1 MSRNMLNG
9 AQVIVDYLIQEKV
22 PQVFGL
28 CGHGNIQFID
38 ALYERSSDIKTISVH
53 HESVAGFM
61 ADVYYRVSG
70 RPTATFTSCGPGS
83 ANLPISLANAFLD
96 SVPFLAVTGNVPTSQ
111 FNRGAFQEMY
121 RHYQAD
127 FPSTVR
133 TMCKKVFQP
142 TRGEMV
148 PLAVRQ
154 AWKTMTTGRPGPVVL
169 DVPFDVFMESAAE
182 EAPNA
187 QAWNA
192 NISSR
197 CGADPEG
204 VVKAVDMLLGAERPM
219 IIVGQGVRYG
229 GAADELLKLAE
240 RLQIPVAAS
249 ASGLGAIDCNH
260 PLALGLVARAG
271 HYQANHATRQADV
284 LLAMGMRFDDRTSS
298 SWIPGY
304 SFTIPPTRLIHVD
317 IDPEEIG
324 RNYPVA
330 LGLMADVRTF
340 LRQVHAELDRRAD
353 LTKKADARKKWLAQI
368 DTYRKEWDKF
378 VAPGFSDDTTP
389 INPQRAALEID
400 KALPEDAILVSDIGV
415 HHNWLLGFCKPKRP
429 DSLIGS
435 MGFGPMGFGVAG
447 VMGAKFAAP
456 DRPCVSVCGDGAFF
470 MHANVL
476 GTAVEY
482 NLPVVWVVWNNYAYA
497 SIRGLQRGYLGG
509 RELATDFH
517 DPNTGQRYNPDF
529 AAMAR
534 SCGVEGVRV
543 DRAGDLGEAIRKGI
557 AANKPYLIDVDI
569 AADINPVGAGVWE
582 LPGLGQS
589 KAGIGTRFSPPDL
602 LREEIACCLQARKS
616 SSSVV
621 PPASVLRPPN
631 WRSAKAP
638 TSSSRRAT
646 SSGST
651 RSAEKLNAIAIPADV
666 TSDDSVAELF
676 RRCGPVD
683 HVVVTAAQLRT
694 GPFKT
699 VAMED
704 VRATMEG
711 KFWGAWRVAQ
721 QADIRPGGSLTLVS
735 GFLSVR
741 PRPNSAIVSAANG
754 ALESLARALA
764 LELAPVRVNAVS
776 PGIIDTPIRAAMPE
790 EARRDMLAKTA
801 AALPVGR
808 VGAAR
813 ISHARSSAS

>member
-1 MSRNMLNG
+1 MSTGNMLNG

-22 PQVFGL
+22 PNVFGL

-38 ALYERSSDIKTISVH
+38 ALYERSHDIKTISVH

-83 ANLPISLANAFLD
+83 ANLPISLGNAFLD
-96 SVPFLAVTGNVPTSQ
+96 SVPFMAVTGNVPTSQ
-111 FNRGAFQEMY
+111 FNRGAFQELY

-133 TMCKKVFQP
+133 SYCKKVFQP

-154 AWKTMTTGRPGPVVL
+154 AWKTMVTGRPGPVVL
-169 DVPFDVFMESAAE
+169 DVPFDVFLESAAE
-182 EAPNA
+182 EAPKPEE
-187 QAWNA
+187 WSA

-204 VVKAVDMLLGAERPM
+204 VVKAVDMLLGAERPV

-229 GAADELLKLAE
+229 GACADLLRLAE
-240 RLQIPVAAS
+240 RLQIPVASS
-249 ASGLGAIDCNH
+249 ASGMGAIDTHH

-284 LLAMGMRFDDRTSS
+284 LLALGVRFDDRTSS

-340 LRQVHAELDRRAD
+340 LRQILAELDRRAD
-353 LTKKADARKKWLAQI
+353 LDMRADARQKWLNAI
-368 DTYRKEWDKF
+368 DGYRREWDKF
-378 VAPGFSDDTTP
+378 VAPGFSDDSTP

-400 KALPEDAILVSDIGV
+400 KGLPEDAILVSDIGV
-415 HHNWLLGFCKPKRP
+415 HHNWLLGFCKPRRP

-447 VMGAKFAAP
+447 VLGAKFAAP

-470 MHANVL
+470 MHASVL

-497 SIRGLQRGYLGG
+497 SIRGLQRGYLNG

-517 DPNTGQRYNPDF
+517 DPTTGQRYNPDF

-534 SCGVEGVRV
+534 SAGVEGVRV
-543 DRAGDLGEAIRKGI
+543 DRAGAVRTGI
-557 AANKPYLIDVDI
+557 AANRPYLIDVDI
-569 AADINPVGAGVWE
+569 AADINPSGAGVWE

-589 KAGIGTRFSPPDL
+589 KPGIGTRY
-602 LREEIACCLQARKS
+602 Q
-616 SSSVV
+616 
-621 PPASVLRPPN
+621 
-631 WRSAKAP
+631 
-638 TSSSRRAT
+638 
-646 SSGST
+646 
-651 RSAEKLNAIAIPADV
+651 
-666 TSDDSVAELF
+666 
-676 RRCGPVD
+676 
-683 HVVVTAAQLRT
+683 
-694 GPFKT
+694 
-699 VAMED
+699 
-704 VRATMEG
+704 
-711 KFWGAWRVAQ
+711 
-721 QADIRPGGSLTLVS
+721 PG
-735 GFLSVR
+735 
-741 PRPNSAIVSAANG
+741 
-754 ALESLARALA
+754 
-764 LELAPVRVNAVS
+764 
-776 PGIIDTPIRAAMPE
+776 
-790 EARRDMLAKTA
+790 
-801 AALPVGR
+801 
-808 VGAAR
+808 
-813 ISHARSSAS
+813 

>member
-1 MSRNMLNG
+1 MSNKLNG

-38 ALYERSSDIKTISVH
+38 ALYERSADIKTISVH

-70 RPTATFTSCGPGS
+70 QPTATFTSCGPGS
-83 ANLPISLANAFLD
+83 ANLPISLGNAFLD
-96 SVPFLAVTGNVPTSQ
+96 SVPFMAVTGNVPTSQ
-111 FNRGAFQEMY
+111 FNRGAFQELY

-133 TMCKKVFQP
+133 SYCKKVFQP

-154 AWKTMTTGRPGPVVL
+154 AWKTMVTGRPGPVVL
-169 DVPFDVFMESAAE
+169 DVPFDVFLEAAAE
-182 EAPNA
+182 EAPRA
-187 QAWNA
+187 ADWSA
-192 NISSR
+192 TISSR
-197 CGADPEG
+197 CGADPDG
-204 VVKAVDMLLGAERPM
+204 VVKAVDMLLGAERPVM
-219 IIVGQGVRYG
+219 IVGQGVRYG
-229 GAADELLKLAE
+229 GACVELLRLAE
-240 RLQIPVAAS
+240 RLQIPVASS
-249 ASGLGAIDCNH
+249 ASGLGAIDCHH
-260 PLALGLVARAG
+260 PLALGLVARGG

-284 LLAMGMRFDDRTSS
+284 LLALGVRFNDRTSS

-324 RNYPVA
+324 RNYLVA

-340 LRQVHAELDRRAD
+340 LRQLHVELDRRAD
-353 LTKKADARKKWLAQI
+353 LSKRADARQKWLAAI
-368 DTYRKEWDKF
+368 DSYRKEWDKF

-415 HHNWLLGFCKPKRP
+415 HHNWLLSFCKPRRP

-447 VMGAKFAAP
+447 VLGAKFAAP

-517 DPNTGQRYNPDF
+517 DPKTGERYNPDF

-534 SCGVEGVRV
+534 SCGVAGVRV
-543 DRAGDLGEAIRKGI
+543 DRAGDLAEAIRTGI
-557 AANKPYLIDVDI
+557 AANRPYLIDVDI
-569 AADINPVGAGVWE
+569 AADINPGGAGVWE

-589 KAGIGTRFSPPDL
+589 KPAIGTRYQP
-602 LREEIACCLQARKS
+602 
-616 SSSVV
+616 
-621 PPASVLRPPN
+621 
-631 WRSAKAP
+631 
-638 TSSSRRAT
+638 
-646 SSGST
+646 
-651 RSAEKLNAIAIPADV
+651 
-666 TSDDSVAELF
+666 
-676 RRCGPVD
+676 
-683 HVVVTAAQLRT
+683 
-694 GPFKT
+694 
-699 VAMED
+699 
-704 VRATMEG
+704 
-711 KFWGAWRVAQ
+711 
-721 QADIRPGGSLTLVS
+721 
-735 GFLSVR
+735 
-741 PRPNSAIVSAANG
+741 
-754 ALESLARALA
+754 
-764 LELAPVRVNAVS
+764 
-776 PGIIDTPIRAAMPE
+776 
-790 EARRDMLAKTA
+790 
-801 AALPVGR
+801 
-808 VGAAR
+808 
-813 ISHARSSAS
+813 

>member
-38 ALYERSSDIKTISVH
+38 ALYERSHDIQTISVH

-121 RHYQAD
+121 RHHQAD

-133 TMCKKVFQP
+133 TICKKVFQP

-187 QAWNA
+187 IEWNA

-204 VVKAVDMLLGAERPM
+204 VVKAVDMLLGAERPT

-229 GAADELLKLAE
+229 GAAEELLRLAE

-340 LRQVHAELDRRAD
+340 LRQVHAELDRRGD
-353 LTKKADARKKWLAQI
+353 LSKKLDARKKWLSQI
-368 DTYRKEWDKF
+368 DGYRKEWDKF

-415 HHNWLLGFCKPKRP
+415 HHNWLLGFCKPRRP

-517 DPNTGQRYNPDF
+517 DPNTGERYNPDF

-589 KAGIGTRFSPPDL
+589 KAGIGTRY
-602 LREEIACCLQARKS
+602 Q
-616 SSSVV
+616 
-621 PPASVLRPPN
+621 PA
-631 WRSAKAP
+631 
-638 TSSSRRAT
+638 
-646 SSGST
+646 
-651 RSAEKLNAIAIPADV
+651 
-666 TSDDSVAELF
+666 
-676 RRCGPVD
+676 
-683 HVVVTAAQLRT
+683 
-694 GPFKT
+694 
-699 VAMED
+699 
-704 VRATMEG
+704 
-711 KFWGAWRVAQ
+711 
-721 QADIRPGGSLTLVS
+721 
-735 GFLSVR
+735 
-741 PRPNSAIVSAANG
+741 
-754 ALESLARALA
+754 
-764 LELAPVRVNAVS
+764 
-776 PGIIDTPIRAAMPE
+776 
-790 EARRDMLAKTA
+790 
-801 AALPVGR
+801 
-808 VGAAR
+808 
-813 ISHARSSAS
+813 